1 MLMLNKLVTRLS
13 ILLAQVKAVNNSNK
27 LKNEIKQIYLLDQYN
42 KTAQKFYFIKL
53 INQQVNIIMGLHID
67 YIELTT
73 TTEPKTFCFDLP
85 KDADKS
91 VTEWN
96 WFYHKT

>member
-1 MLMLNKLVTRLS
+1 MLNKLVTRLS

-53 INQQVNIIMGLHID
+53 INQQVNIIMGVHID

-91 VTEWN
+91 VTE
-96 WFYHKT
+96 

>member
-1 MLMLNKLVTRLS
+1 MLNKLVTRLS
-13 ILLAQVKAVNNSNK
+13 ILLAQVNAVNNSNK

-53 INQQVNIIMGLHID
+53 INQQVNIIMGVHID

>member
-1 MLMLNKLVTRLS
+1 MLNKLVTRLS

-53 INQQVNIIMGLHID
+53 INQQVNIIMGVHID

-85 KDADKS
+85 KDADKL

>member
-53 INQQVNIIMGLHID
+53 INQQVNIIMGVHID

>member
-1 MLMLNKLVTRLS
+1 MLNKLVTRLS
-13 ILLAQVKAVNNSNK
+13 ILLAQVKAGNNSNK

-42 KTAQKFYFIKL
+42 KTAQKFYDFIKL
-53 INQQVNIIMGLHID
+53 INQQVNIIMGVHID